1 MQYCHYLSIF
11 DFMHYVMVSNWM
23 SLLVCGVWCACEWVV
38 VVAHS
43 LSVAAPGGCRK
54 GTDLSRSLRC
64 RRSVLLSCCQ
74 LVSLRRCRC
83 GVVSFSE
90 HLLLAGGCLGLAWGL
105 LGACLSVCLLVCL
118 LVRSSVCLSA
128 TCLSILLCV
137 VWLSGCSL
145 VRSHDM
151 WFVTERDVGIG
162 AALLFLCGV
171 KRVRPLICGR
181 LRRVVTSMDCGRSLH
196 SYLLQVRPSKVG
208 KVHTTTNI
216 SIGVIAINF

>member
-1 MQYCHYLSIF
+1 MGGGGGSLTVSRCARRLSKR
-11 DFMHYVMVSNWM
+11 NR
-23 SLLVCGVWCACEWVV
+23 
-38 VVAHS
+38 S
-43 LSVAAPGGCRK
+43 LSVAAVC
-54 GTDLSRSLRC
+54 C

-74 LVSLRRCRC
+74 LALLGRCRC

-90 HLLLAGGCLGLAWGL
+90 HLLLAWGL

-171 KRVRPLICGR
+171 NRGRPLICGR